1 METQKAIIAFS
12 QSEKIKSGLIW
23 VSQAIQMLNGLQE
36 PEKRGA
42 EKTTKAIIEMIV
54 HEIQLGKNVTGDVTW
69 DEVLRYIDKALV
81 MINSG
86 VAAEAV
92 VHLTQALSQVT
103 SIGHRSM
110 TFLKGEGLL

>member
-1 METQKAIIAFS
+1 MEVQDTIIAFS

-23 VSQAIQMLNGLQE
+23 VSQALQMLDGLQE

-42 EKTTKAIIEMIV
+42 EKTTKAIIGMIA
-54 HEIQLGKNVTGDVTW
+54 HEIQLGKNVTGDVSW
-69 DEVLRYIDKALV
+69 DEVLKHIDKALV

-110 TFLKGEGLL
+110 SFLMEKGLL

>member
-1 METQKAIIAFS
+1 MEVKDTIIAFS

-23 VSQAIQMLNGLQE
+23 VSQALQMLNGLQE

-42 EKTTKAIIEMIV
+42 EKTAKAIIGMIG
-54 HEIQLGKNVTGDVTW
+54 HEIQLGKNVTGDVSW
-69 DEVLRYIDKALV
+69 DEVLRHIDKALV

>member
-1 METQKAIIAFS
+1 MEVQDTIIAFS

-23 VSQAIQMLNGLQE
+23 VSQALQMLNGLQE

-42 EKTTKAIIEMIV
+42 EKIAKAIIGMIA
-54 HEIQLGKNVTGDVTW
+54 HEIQLGKNVTGDVSW
-69 DEVLRYIDKALV
+69 DEVLRHIDKALV

-110 TFLKGEGLL
+110 SFLKGEGLL

>member
-1 METQKAIIAFS
+1 MEVQETIIAFS

-23 VSQAIQMLNGLQE
+23 VSQALQMLNGLQA

-42 EKTTKAIIEMIV
+42 EKTTKAIIGMIA
-54 HEIQLGKNVTGDVTW
+54 HEIQLGKNVTGDVSW
-69 DEVLRYIDKALV
+69 DEVLKHIDKALV

-86 VAAEAV
+86 VASEAV

-110 TFLKGEGLL
+110 SFLKEKGFL

>member
-1 METQKAIIAFS
+1 MKVKEAIMAFS
-12 QSEKIKSGLIW
+12 QSEKIKAGLIW
-23 VSQAIQMLNGLQE
+23 VSQALQLLNGL
-36 PEKRGA
+36 PETEKQGS
-42 EKTTKAIIEMIV
+42 EKTSKAMIGMIV
-54 HEIQLGKNVTGDVTW
+54 HEIQLGKNITGDVSW
-69 DEVLRYIDKALV
+69 DEVIRHIDRAMV

-110 TFLKGEGLL
+110 SFLKEKGFL

>member
-1 METQKAIIAFS
+1 MEVQETIIVFS

-23 VSQAIQMLNGLQE
+23 VSQALQMLNGLQE

-42 EKTTKAIIEMIV
+42 EKTTKAIIGMIA
-54 HEIQLGKNVTGDVTW
+54 HEIQLGKNVTGDVSW
-69 DEVLRYIDKALV
+69 DEVLKHIDKALV

-92 VHLTQALSQVT
+92 VHLTQALSQVK

-110 TFLKGEGLL
+110 SFLKEKGFL

>member
-1 METQKAIIAFS
+1 
-12 QSEKIKSGLIW
+12 
-23 VSQAIQMLNGLQE
+23 VS
-36 PEKRGA
+36 
-42 EKTTKAIIEMIV
+42 
-54 HEIQLGKNVTGDVTW
+54 W
-69 DEVLRYIDKALV
+69 DEVLRHIDKALV

-110 TFLKGEGLL
+110 TILKGEGLL

>member
-54 HEIQLGKNVTGDVTW
+54 HEIQLGKNVTGDVSW

>member
-1 METQKAIIAFS
+1 
-12 QSEKIKSGLIW
+12 
-23 VSQAIQMLNGLQE
+23 
-36 PEKRGA
+36 
-42 EKTTKAIIEMIV
+42 
-54 HEIQLGKNVTGDVTW
+54 VTGDVSW
-69 DEVLRYIDKALV
+69 DEVLRHIDKAMV

>member
-12 QSEKIKSGLIW
+12 QREKIKSGLIW

-54 HEIQLGKNVTGDVTW
+54 HEIQLGKNVTGDVSW

-110 TFLKGEGLL
+110 SFLKKKGLL